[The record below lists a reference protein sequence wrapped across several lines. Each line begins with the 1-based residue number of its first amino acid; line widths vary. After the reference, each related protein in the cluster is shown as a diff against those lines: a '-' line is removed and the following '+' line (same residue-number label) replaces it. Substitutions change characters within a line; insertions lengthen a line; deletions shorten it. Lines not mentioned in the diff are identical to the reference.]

1 MFALFDPFQAHSS
14 NIMQIKQSIFN
25 NDHVSTCSKDNTVKV
40 WSISDN
46 AWALLRTY
54 DGHTSEVYTL
64 EWVNADTIASG
75 SNDGLYKIWSIST
88 GRTLVSMN
96 TNAESVSCM
105 KLLNNGF
112 HLAIGLSYRTYYAI
126 NIYNVNTNMLIA
138 SLRGHTDWIYDL
150 AQISDDLLASSSYDE
165 TIRIWNLTTNTC
177 KYNLTGH
184 VSRVR
189 SIKQVSIDIL
199 LSAGGDQF
207 DNTFKLWNISS
218 GQVISNFKGHRFGT
232 WTLID
237 LLSDGQTLVNGV
249 CDGVKLWNWRNGEC
263 LGMININ
270 DGYSI
275 SALAVIKHAV
285 SAVAAKQRV
294 Y

>member
-1 MFALFDPFQAHSS
+1 MYALFDPFQAHSS
-14 NIMQIKQSIFN
+14 NIMQIKQSPFN
-25 NDHVSTCSKDNTVKV
+25 NDHVATCSKDNTVKV

-46 AWALLRTY
+46 AWTLLRTY
-54 DGHTSEVYTL
+54 DGHASEVYTL
-64 EWVNADTIASG
+64 EWVNGDTLASG

-112 HLAIGLSYRTYYAI
+112 YLAIGLSYRTYYAI
-126 NIYNVNTNMLIA
+126 NIYNVNTNLLIA

-150 AQISDDLLASSSYDE
+150 AQIGDDLLASSSYDE

-189 SIKQVSIDIL
+189 SIRQVSIDIL

-218 GQVISNFKGHRFGT
+218 GQVIRNFKGPYKLFCVVVVAMVSILTHMLMKNRACVQLRVRGLMVT
-232 WTLID
+232 ALLAPTVLASACQLNALIFS
-237 LLSDGQTLVNGV
+237 LISVVVVVV
-249 CDGVKLWNWRNGEC
+249 C
-263 LGMININ
+263 
-270 DGYSI
+270 
-275 SALAVIKHAV
+275 
-285 SAVAAKQRV
+285 
-294 Y
+294 